1 MSDPKEIDRQSIPEI
16 QRLNSIASDSW
27 YTLPTAVAT
36 IEYSYQV
43 FRRYFPRSLNRVLE
57 IGPAEGTM
65 TKLLINDGIRPDILE
80 GSTIFAENLRQQ
92 FPDLQIYN
100 SLIESFQPTCLYDL
114 IILGHVLEHVD
125 DPVLILSTIR
135 NWIVPKTGLI
145 MAAVPNARSIHRQAA
160 VIMGLIPHEETMSEK
175 DVHHG
180 HRRIYT
186 PETFRRDFT
195 LARLTIEF
203 FGGYWLK
210 PLSDRQLEAS
220 WTPEML
226 HAFMKLGER
235 YPDIA
240 AELVIVAKKDY

>member
-1 MSDPKEIDRQSIPEI
+1 MMSHEEINQPPIAEI
-16 QRLNSIASDSW
+16 NRLDNVASDSW
-27 YTLPTAVAT
+27 YTLPTAIAT

-43 FRRYFPRSLNRVLE
+43 FRRYFPQPLNRILE
-57 IGPAEGTM
+57 IGPAEGIM
-65 TKLLINDGIRPDILE
+65 TQLLINDGVKPDILE
-80 GSTIFAENLRQQ
+80 GSKIFAENLRQQ

-100 SLIESFQPTCLYDL
+100 SLIENFQPVCFYDV

-135 NWIVPKTGLI
+135 NWLVPKTGVIL
-145 MAAVPNARSIHRQAA
+145 AAVPNARSIHRQAA
-160 VIMGLIPHEETMSEK
+160 VVMGLIPHEETMSEK
-175 DVHHG
+175 DIHHG

-195 LARLTIEF
+195 LAGLSIEF

-210 PLSDRQLEAS
+210 PLSDRQLEES

-226 HAFMKLGER
+226 RAFMKLGER

-240 AELVIVAKKDY
+240 AELVIVAKKEQ